1 MLNDFAFS
9 KIDHD
14 GMNIF
19 IADSGVSCHMTSSLK
34 GITDVVDINETITVG
49 NGQAIKATKMG
60 TMIGTVRTSDG
71 MMRKVSLFECK
82 YVPKLAPFNLFSITH
97 ALNRGFEL
105 GNDREKIENL
115 H

>member
-19 IADSGVSCHMTSSLK
+19 IAHSGMSCHMTSSLK

-71 MMRKVSLFECK
+71 MMRKVNLFECK
-82 YVPKLAPFNLFSITH
+82 YVPELAPLSIE
-97 ALNRGFEL
+97 AKLNIQA
-105 GNDREKIENL
+105 D
-115 H
+115 